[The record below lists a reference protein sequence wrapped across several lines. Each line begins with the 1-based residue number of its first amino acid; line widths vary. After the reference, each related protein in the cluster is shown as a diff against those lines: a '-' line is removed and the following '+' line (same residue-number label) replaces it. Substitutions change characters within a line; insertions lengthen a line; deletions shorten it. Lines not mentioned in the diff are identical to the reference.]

1 MHSHSA
7 ALHAHYALSRYQP
20 VINNSLMWASSQQL
34 YWFRPASLV
43 EREKSGDVWIHFHT
57 SPDDFSSQKLSP
69 LCNFLYEYICNK
81 APHLHVFS
89 LFFTHFKWSKLGL
102 KQNCEASLSPINQD
116 FLESCQYI
124 AVAYEKYLNHCFFSS
139 QIAVKCRIL
148 QGFISISRYRS
159 FLLIYYIFCKKVQ
172 NEANHFHL

>member
-1 MHSHSA
+1 MLITRCRAIGQPSIT
-7 ALHAHYALSRYQP
+7 ALCEQAP
-20 VINNSLMWASSQQL
+20 NSCIDTC
-34 YWFRPASLV
+34 PASLV
-43 EREKSGDVWIHFHT
+43 EHKKSGDVWIHFHT

-89 LFFTHFKWSKLGL
+89 LFSTHFKWSKLGL

-124 AVAYEKYLNHCFFSS
+124 AVADE
-139 QIAVKCRIL
+139 
-148 QGFISISRYRS
+148 
-159 FLLIYYIFCKKVQ
+159 
-172 NEANHFHL
+172 